1 MTPNKLKII
10 TSVQRNIIKVTVLKI
25 KVRLLFGGGGTVEV
39 MKMSE
44 NLTTVTMMYGG
55 NGNLTV

>member
-1 MTPNKLKII
+1 M
-10 TSVQRNIIKVTVLKI
+10 TVLKI

-44 NLTTVTMMYGG
+44 NPTTVTMMYGD